1 MAKVARRRETE
12 SSYYKVT
19 ALKHH
24 SQKGKLPVMKTVGK
38 QNLLERCRLVLS
50 MFRV

>member
-12 SSYYKVT
+12 SSHCKVT

-24 SQKGKLPVMKTVGK
+24 YQKGKLPVMETVGK
-38 QNLLERCRLVLS
+38 QNLRERCRLGFQHV
-50 MFRV
+50 